1 MEPVGCRRRLPR
13 VREGCSP
20 CPPGPLLF
28 PPLPAPPCTVLR
40 RKHQRAAPF
49 GTARLHHLRTPRP
62 HRRKKPLTL
71 SHQGLICHGGRAATK
86 IVNFIQLFHYINFLQ
101 KSKYQQK
108 YQQIL
113 MVPPEHRGDFRQG
126 ERAFFEVAPCCH
138 HRSHPP
144 YPGSQEDRNPFPAPA
159 SGLGR
164 YRPDV
169 AARGSNFFATLPA
182 RQGQCATFTQKSPL
196 SARGKIFYKLL
207 KL

>member
-1 MEPVGCRRRLPR
+1 MAGRYEKRAPCRRGRD
-13 VREGCSP
+13 
-20 CPPGPLLF
+20 
-28 PPLPAPPCTVLR
+28 TI
-40 RKHQRAAPF
+40 
-49 GTARLHHLRTPRP
+49 LHYNML
-62 HRRKKPLTL
+62 KI
-71 SHQGLICHGGRAATK
+71 LICIVQQNASYPQMYPQK
-86 IVNFIQLFHYINFLQ
+86 ILLPIFAL
-101 KSKYQQK
+101 
-108 YQQIL
+108 L
-113 MVPPEHRGDFRQG
+113 MAWPLHNIRGDFRQG
-126 ERAFFEVAPCCH
+126 EGLFFEVAPCCH

-169 AARGSNFFATLPA
+169 AARGRNFFATLPA